1 MYAERPVHTHKPT
14 HPLLKQLDLRMLKT
28 RRQGDQRVLDKESK
42 NDRRERVQREW
53 DKGIEWWRVRLSRK
67 ESEKDI
73 YMYIYI

>member
-14 HPLLKQLDLRMLKT
+14 HPLLKQLNLRMLKT

-53 DKGIEWWRVRLSRK
+53 DKGIEWWRVCLSRK